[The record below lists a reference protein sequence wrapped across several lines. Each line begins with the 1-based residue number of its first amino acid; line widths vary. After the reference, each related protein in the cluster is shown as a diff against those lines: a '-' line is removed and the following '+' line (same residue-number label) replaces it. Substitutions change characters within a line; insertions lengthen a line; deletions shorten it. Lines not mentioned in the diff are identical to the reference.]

1 MEKSTKQQRCYF
13 IELIAYWEGG
23 INTTRLDQQFSQSR
37 QQSSGDINYYKTLA
51 PQNLEYDASQ
61 KIHKPTSD
69 FSFRYISGNVD
80 EYLHWFHTGHFLP
93 KNQNLHSE
101 SLTIPPRTI
110 SPEIVRGL
118 VGAMRQ
124 QKRIEVDY
132 VSLNNPSREGR
143 VIAPHSFV
151 NTGLRWHL
159 RAWCE
164 KSQDY
169 RDFVLSRFRGTP
181 VLESDRTEQTIE
193 KDSAWNT
200 QVTIILKPDLRLSH
214 EKSAV
219 LENDY
224 QMQNGEL
231 HVTTRGCLVQYLLR
245 ELQVSTKVLD
255 GTPEAQQ
262 LICVNLSDIKKWL
275 FE

>member
-1 MEKSTKQQRCYF
+1 MDKSSKQQRCYF

-23 INTTRLDQQFSQSR
+23 INTTKLDQQFSQSR
-37 QQSSGDINYYKTLA
+37 QQSSNDINYYKNIA
-51 PQNLEYDASQ
+51 PNNLEYDSSQ
-61 KIHKPTSD
+61 KTHKSTNN
-69 FSFRYISGNVD
+69 FSLQYISGDVD
-80 EYLHWFHTGHFLP
+80 EYLHWFHSRHFLP
-93 KNQNLHSE
+93 KNNNIYSE
-101 SLTIPPRTI
+101 SLVIPARKI
-110 SPEIVRGL
+110 SPQLISGL
-118 VGAMRQ
+118 VTAMRQ

-132 VSLNNPSREGR
+132 VSLNNPNREGR

-169 RDFVLSRFRGTP
+169 RDFVLSRFRGIP
-181 VLESDRTEQTIE
+181 VLENDKTEHTIE
-193 KDSAWNT
+193 KDVAWNT
-200 QVTIILKPDLRLSH
+200 SVTIILKPDLRLSL
-214 EKSAV
+214 EKQAV

-245 ELQVSTKVLD
+245 EMQVSTKVLD

-262 LICVNLSDIKKWL
+262 LICVNLPEIKKWL